1 MVGKRRTSVLVA
13 GIVIVVASACSGR
26 TATTRA
32 TTTATTTNAPHTSRS
47 AASAASTATTV
58 RPRSTTTTAAP
69 TVTPTTTPEFSFDDS
84 VPPPKLVNTGTDY
97 VAILRSLGAYGNW
110 LAAHRPDPARVST
123 IIVAGTTLH
132 DRFAGDLTRLR
143 DNGKRLIEEL
153 GGPSEYTII
162 STRPTAFSA
171 KSVEDVLAHK
181 TVVASGRV
189 TSVERRTAPTT
200 YLMLVILVRGHWYL
214 ASNEVDRPVNV
225 HL

>member
-1 MVGKRRTSVLVA
+1 MVGRRRTGVLGA
-13 GIVIVVASACSGR
+13 GIVIVVVSACSGR

-32 TTTATTTNAPHTSRS
+32 PISSETTRTSRSATTTATNA
-47 AASAASTATTV
+47 
-58 RPRSTTTTAAP
+58 RPRRTTTATAP
-69 TVTPTTTPEFSFDDS
+69 GVTPTATPEFSFDES

-97 VAILRSLGAYGNW
+97 VAILKSLGAYGNW

-123 IIVAGTTLH
+123 IITAGTTLH
-132 DRFAGDLTRLR
+132 DRFAGDLMRLR

-153 GGPSEYTII
+153 GGPSKYTII
-162 STRPTAFSA
+162 SKRPTAFSA
-171 KSVEDVLAHK
+171 KSVEDVRAHR

-189 TSVERRTAPTT
+189 TSEERRTAPTT

-214 ASNEVDRPVNV
+214 ASNEVQRPVNV

>member
-1 MVGKRRTSVLVA
+1 MLVA
-13 GIVIVVASACSGR
+13 GLIIVATSACSGR
-26 TATTRA
+26 STTARSSGPTATTR
-32 TTTATTTNAPHTSRS
+32 TSTS
-47 AASAASTATTV
+47 AATTV
-58 RPRSTTTTAAP
+58 RPQSTVTTA
-69 TVTPTTTPEFSFDDS
+69 TTPTPTPEFSFDES

-97 VAILRSLGAYGNW
+97 VAILKSLGAYGNW

-123 IIVAGTTLH
+123 IIAAGTTLH

-189 TSVERRTAPTT
+189 TSEERRTAPTT
-200 YLMLVILVRGHWYL
+200 YLMLVVLVHGRWYL
-214 ASNEVDRPVNV
+214 ASNDVDRPVNV

>member
-1 MVGKRRTSVLVA
+1 M
-13 GIVIVVASACSGR
+13 
-26 TATTRA
+26 
-32 TTTATTTNAPHTSRS
+32 
-47 AASAASTATTV
+47 
-58 RPRSTTTTAAP
+58 
-69 TVTPTTTPEFSFDDS
+69 
-84 VPPPKLVNTGTDY
+84 
-97 VAILRSLGAYGNW
+97 AILKSLGAYGNW

-123 IIVAGTTLH
+123 IIAAGTTLH

-189 TSVERRTAPTT
+189 TSEERRTAPTT
-200 YLMLVILVRGHWYL
+200 YLMLVVLVRGRWYL
-214 ASNEVDRPVNV
+214 ASNDVDRPVNV

>member
-1 MVGKRRTSVLVA
+1 MLVA
-13 GIVIVVASACSGR
+13 GIVVIASACSGH

-32 TTTATTTNAPHTSRS
+32 PTTTGTALTSRS
-47 AASAASTATTV
+47 AASAATTGTTM
-58 RPRSTTTTAAP
+58 RPRSTTTATAP
-69 TVTPTTTPEFSFDDS
+69 SVTPTATPEFSFDES

-123 IIVAGTTLH
+123 IIAAGTTLH

-189 TSVERRTAPTT
+189 TSEERRTAPTT
-200 YLMLVILVRGHWYL
+200 YLMLVVLVRGRWYL

>member
-1 MVGKRRTSVLVA
+1 MLVA
-13 GIVIVVASACSGR
+13 GIVVIASACSGHS
-26 TATTRA
+26 ATTRA
-32 TTTATTTNAPHTSRS
+32 PTTETTRTSKSAPRAAT
-47 AASAASTATTV
+47 TATTV
-58 RPRSTTTTAAP
+58 RPRSTTTATTP
-69 TVTPTTTPEFSFDDS
+69 SVTPTPTPEFSFDDS

-97 VAILRSLGAYGNW
+97 VAILKSLGAYGNW

-123 IIVAGTTLH
+123 IIAAGTTLH

-171 KSVEDVLAHK
+171 KSVEDVRAHK

-189 TSVERRTAPTT
+189 TSEERRTAPTT
-200 YLMLVILVRGHWYL
+200 YLMLVVLVRGHWYL
-214 ASNEVDRPVNV
+214 ASNDVDRPVNV